1 MIEFLQFILTIGVVY
16 QVTSL
21 ISESSFP
28 LFKWL
33 RDVGQ
38 FVYKPEYDSK
48 FRERSK
54 YLGWIGD
61 FFGCFLCVSVWI
73 GFIGSVVLFDIGNF
87 LGYESVSWAIS
98 GLFYSF
104 IVWFIHLIEGKL
116 S

>member
-1 MIEFLQFILTIGVVY
+1 MIEFLQFIFTIGVIY
-16 QVTSL
+16 QVTSI

-28 LFKWL
+28 IFRWL
-33 RDVGQ
+33 QKRKGFVG
-38 FVYKPEYDSK
+38 D
-48 FRERSK
+48 
-54 YLGWIGD
+54 L
-61 FFGCFLCVSVWI
+61 FGCFLCVSVWV
-73 GFIGSVVLFDIGNF
+73 GWIGSVVLFDIGNF